1 LASEPI
7 TSESLALDVRRAQR
21 RTLGLL
27 VTTQVLG
34 GVGVAIGVA
43 VGTLLAAQ
51 LAGTD
56 TLAGLAATSAV
67 VGTALVAVPVSRVTD
82 RYGRRPGLALAY
94 GTGALGAAVIVLA
107 GVVGSFPLGLAGM
120 VLFGGASAGNLQ
132 ARYAATD
139 LATSERRGTALSIVV
154 WATTIGA
161 VLGPNLAD
169 PAGELA
175 GRFGLDS
182 LAGPFLLSLVVFA
195 ASVAAILTLLRPD
208 PLLLARAARG
218 VDLTVGRART
228 SVRAALRIVAAH
240 PGALLGLGAIALGH
254 SVMVGVMTMTPV
266 HMEHGGATLRVIGLV
281 ISVHIAGM
289 YALSPLVGIASDR
302 IGRRPVILAGC
313 ALLLAACATA
323 GSADEHSSAQL
334 GVGLTVLGL
343 GWSCTLVAGSTLLTE
358 SVPVDARP
366 SVQGASDVVMNLAGA
381 AASVVAGLVV
391 GLAGFAWLALLAAF
405 AVLPLVGAALR
416 PSVTR

>member
-1 LASEPI
+1 LASEPL

>member
-1 LASEPI
+1 LASEPL

-175 GRFGLDS
+175 GRSGLDS

>member
-1 LASEPI
+1 MASEPL